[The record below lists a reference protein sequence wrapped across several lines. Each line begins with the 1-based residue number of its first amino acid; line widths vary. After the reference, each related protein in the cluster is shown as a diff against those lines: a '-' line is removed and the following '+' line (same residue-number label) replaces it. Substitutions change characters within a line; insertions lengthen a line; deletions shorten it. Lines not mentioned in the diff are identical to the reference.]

1 MRALALGTLCA
12 AATLGAR
19 LEAEG
24 SPSFPTTSDHGPQQV
39 VPRMLQIDWS
49 AGPPMPQGMQDNQLS
64 RVGDWI
70 VSTGGFC
77 SGKDK
82 DAKPG
87 KYPRGFLNKVWALNL
102 RQEASGWVAL
112 PDLPAAPRQGMSGV
126 GIQNDVYAWGGFS
139 YTAPYAYRKGYRLSH
154 RRGNWKWESLPD
166 FPWPIVWGATCSVD
180 FRIYVLGGT
189 DYDAKG
195 FYTATDRNGHT
206 AGMGARLMVFDT
218 EKPEDGWQE
227 RTRCPGTPRTLAGAA
242 SVEGKIY
249 ILGGLAVETTTGALT
264 NVVDCWRYDPQTDK
278 WQRLRDLPISG
289 STASPGLGVYKD
301 RYLLL
306 PAGHQYKKVMNPD
319 GSLRPK
325 YGMAS
330 QVDRGNWSKHPVEPI
345 SDYFN
350 HFYVYDLRSDLYGTA
365 PDLPFDDVA
374 SINLVME
381 STMYLFP
388 SETAGFVWDDEYFGH
403 HPEFVLK
410 GEIKELEWKRP

>member
-1 MRALALGTLCA
+1 M
-12 AATLGAR
+12 
-19 LEAEG
+19 
-24 SPSFPTTSDHGPQQV
+24 
-39 VPRMLQIDWS
+39 
-49 AGPPMPQGMQDNQLS
+49 
-64 RVGDWI
+64 
-70 VSTGGFC
+70 
-77 SGKDK
+77 
-82 DAKPG
+82 
-87 KYPRGFLNKVWALNL
+87 
-102 RQEASGWVAL
+102 
-112 PDLPAAPRQGMSGV
+112 
-126 GIQNDVYAWGGFS
+126 
-139 YTAPYAYRKGYRLSH
+139 
-154 RRGNWKWESLPD
+154 
-166 FPWPIVWGATCSVD
+166 
-180 FRIYVLGGT
+180 
-189 DYDAKG
+189 
-195 FYTATDRNGHT
+195 
-206 AGMGARLMVFDT
+206 
-218 EKPEDGWQE
+218 
-227 RTRCPGTPRTLAGAA
+227 
-242 SVEGKIY
+242 
-249 ILGGLAVETTTGALT
+249 
-264 NVVDCWRYDPQTDK
+264 DCWRYDPQTDK